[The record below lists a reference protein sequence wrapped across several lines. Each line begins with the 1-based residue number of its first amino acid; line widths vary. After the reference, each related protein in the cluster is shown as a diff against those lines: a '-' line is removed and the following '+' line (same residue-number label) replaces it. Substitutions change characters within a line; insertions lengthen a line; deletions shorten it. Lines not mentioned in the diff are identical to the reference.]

1 MQPGQTPLNPLD
13 PWLPLYA
20 AGIAATVSL
29 IVALINAWS
38 ARRLDTARSY
48 RDASLGACPSNRLV
62 VGHQFEIGPR

>member
-1 MQPGQTPLNPLD
+1 MQPGQMSLNPLD

-38 ARRLDTARSY
+38 ARRLDTARAY
-48 RDASLGACPSNRLV
+48 REQVLRETGPSFVKLDEWYRRYLT
-62 VGHQFEIGPR
+62 